1 MHCVVGVFQEVPSPL
16 SRENCATILRENS
29 PQRSVAS
36 ERSSECSSVSE
47 GESTISQTFRCG
59 WSVCLFLFE
68 GGVSGKM
75 ETASV
80 CVCLCLPVCICF
92 SLKVTFLAKT
102 TVYLPICVCLCPPVC
117 VCFCLK
123 VMFLAK
129 GTVSLFT
136 CLCLFLFKGD
146 VSGSGDS
153 QSINLSV
160 SVSV

>member
-1 MHCVVGVFQEVPSPL
+1 MFSGWSSTVHHMHCVVGVFQEVPSPL

-92 SLKVTFLAKT
+92 SLKVTFLAK
-102 TVYLPICVCLCPPVC
+102 
-117 VCFCLK
+117 
-123 VMFLAK
+123 M
-129 GTVSLFT
+129 TVSLSIYLCLPLST

-146 VSGSGDS
+146 VSGKGDS
-153 QSINLSV
+153 QSVYLSV
-160 SVSV
+160 SVSF